1 MTARS
6 LFLLRYVGW
15 LVATLPMA
23 LGHAAT
29 DDPTP
34 NERHIANIERGLLPT
49 RSLAASASGAVT
61 LADEMRRLHV
71 PGVSVA
77 VIHDGKIA
85 WAKGYGVTR
94 AGGNT
99 PITPATQFQ
108 AASISKSVTA
118 VAAMRMVQDGVL
130 ELDRPAN
137 DYLVSWKLPAPSDS
151 GIVTVRQL
159 LSHTAGV
166 TVSGFPGYAAGK
178 PVPTLIQVLNGVPPA
193 VTDPVRVTS
202 APGTEWR
209 YSGGGYTV
217 VQQLMMD
224 VDKKPFAA
232 LMDERVMRPMQ
243 MRDSGFIQPA
253 SAAMLGRAAIPH
265 DSSGIAYA
273 GGPWTYPELSAAGL
287 WSTPTDLAKL
297 LIGLQGAAAGKTA
310 PFLTAPMAT
319 TMFTVV
325 RNGYALGFKMEAAR
339 SLISFGHGGHNRG
352 YQSSMLAYL
361 DSGEGVVVM
370 TNGDA
375 GDELAESLIRA
386 VATEYGWPPYHP

>member
-1 MTARS
+1 LIARS
-6 LFLLRYVGW
+6 LFLLRHAGW
-15 LVATLPMA
+15 IVALLPIA

-29 DDPTP
+29 DDATP
-34 NERHIANIERGLLPT
+34 DTRHIANIERGLLPT
-49 RSLAASASGAVT
+49 RNLAAPASGIAT

-77 VIHDGKIA
+77 VIHDGRIA

-94 AGGNT
+94 AGGKT
-99 PITPATQFQ
+99 PVTPATLFQ

-137 DYLVSWKLPAPSDS
+137 DYLVSWKLPATPDS
-151 GIVTVRQL
+151 GLVTVRQL

-166 TVSGFPGYAAGK
+166 TVGGFPGYAAGS
-178 PVPTLIQVLNGVPPA
+178 PVPTLIQVLDGVPPA
-193 VTDPVRVTS
+193 VTEPVRVTGT
-202 APGTEWR
+202 PGTGWR

-217 VQQLMMD
+217 IQQLMMD
-224 VDKKPFAA
+224 VDKKSFAT
-232 LMDERVMRPMQ
+232 LMDERVLQPMQ
-243 MRDSGFIQPA
+243 MRDSGFSQPA
-253 SAAMLGRAAIPH
+253 SAAMLDHAAMPH
-265 DSSGIAYA
+265 DASGIAYA
-273 GGPWTYPELSAAGL
+273 GGPRTYPELSAAGL

-297 LIGLQGAAAGKTA
+297 LIGLQGAAAGKAA
-310 PFLTAPMAT
+310 PFLSAATAK

-339 SLISFGHGGHNRG
+339 SLISFGHGGHNHG

-361 DSGEGVVVM
+361 DSGEGVIVM
-370 TNGDA
+370 TNGDG
-375 GDELAESLIRA
+375 GDELAEALIRA
-386 VATEYGWPPYHP
+386 VAAEYGWPPYRP

>member
-1 MTARS
+1 MLSIAP
-6 LFLLRYVGW
+6 
-15 LVATLPMA
+15 A
-23 LGHAAT
+23 HAAT

-34 NERHIANIERGLLPT
+34 NARHIANIERGLLPT

-61 LADEMRRLHV
+61 LAEEMRRLHV

-85 WAKGYGVTR
+85 WAKAYGVTQ

-99 PITPATQFQ
+99 PITPATLFQ

-118 VAAMRMVQDGVL
+118 IAAMRMVQDGVL
-130 ELDRPAN
+130 ELERPAN

-193 VTDPVRVTS
+193 VTEPVRVTS

-217 VQQLMMD
+217 IQQLMMD

-232 LMDERVMRPMQ
+232 LMDERVLRPMR
-243 MRDSGFIQPA
+243 MHDSGFLQPA
-253 SAAMLGRAAIPH
+253 SAVMLGRAAMPH
-265 DSSGIAYA
+265 DSAGIAYA

-310 PFLTAPMAT
+310 PFLTASMAK

-339 SLISFGHGGHNRG
+339 SLISFGHGGHNHG

-370 TNGDA
+370 TNGDG

-386 VATEYGWPPYHP
+386 VATEYGWPH

>member
-15 LVATLPMA
+15 LVAMLPIA
-23 LGHAAT
+23 PGHAAT

-34 NERHIANIERGLLPT
+34 NARHIANIERGLLPT
-49 RSLAASASGAVT
+49 RSLAASASSAVT
-61 LADEMRRLHV
+61 LPEEMRRLHV

-77 VIHDGKIA
+77 VIYDGKIA
-85 WAKGYGVTR
+85 WAKGYGVTQ
-94 AGGNT
+94 AGGDT
-99 PITPATQFQ
+99 PITPATLFQ

-118 VAAMRMVQDGVL
+118 IAAMRMVQDGVL

-193 VTDPVRVTS
+193 VTEPVRVTS

-217 VQQLMMD
+217 IQQLMMD

-232 LMDERVMRPMQ
+232 LMDDRVLRPMQ
-243 MRDSGFIQPA
+243 MHDSGFLQPA
-253 SAAMLGRAAIPH
+253 SAVMLGRAAMPH

-310 PFLTAPMAT
+310 PFLTASMAK

-339 SLISFGHGGHNRG
+339 SLISFGHGGHNHG

-370 TNGDA
+370 TNGDG

-386 VATEYGWPPYHP
+386 VAIEYGWPPYHP

>member
-1 MTARS
+1 
-6 LFLLRYVGW
+6 
-15 LVATLPMA
+15 
-23 LGHAAT
+23 
-29 DDPTP
+29 
-34 NERHIANIERGLLPT
+34 
-49 RSLAASASGAVT
+49 
-61 LADEMRRLHV
+61 MRRLHV

-77 VIHDGKIA
+77 VIHDGRIA
-85 WAKGYGVTR
+85 WAKGYGVTQ

-99 PITPATQFQ
+99 PIMPATLFQ

-118 VAAMRMVQDGVL
+118 TAAMRMVQEGVL
-130 ELDRPAN
+130 DLDRPAN

-193 VTDPVRVTS
+193 VTEPVRVTRV
-202 APGTEWR
+202 PGTEWR

-217 VQQLMMD
+217 IQQLMMD

-232 LMDERVMRPMQ
+232 LMDERVLRPMQ
-243 MRDSGFIQPA
+243 MHDSGFLQPT
-253 SAAMLGRAAIPH
+253 SAVMPGRAAMPH

-273 GGPWTYPELSAAGL
+273 GGPSTYPELSAAGL

-310 PFLTAPMAT
+310 PFLTAAMAR

-339 SLISFGHGGHNRG
+339 SLISFGHGGHNQG

-370 TNGDA
+370 TNGDG

>member
-15 LVATLPMA
+15 LVAMLPIA
-23 LGHAAT
+23 PGHAAT

-34 NERHIANIERGLLPT
+34 NARHIANIERGLLPT
-49 RSLAASASGAVT
+49 RSLAASASSAVM
-61 LADEMRRLHV
+61 LAEEMRRLHV

-85 WAKGYGVTR
+85 WAKGYGVTQ

-99 PITPATQFQ
+99 PITPATLFQ

-118 VAAMRMVQDGVL
+118 IAAMRMVQDGVL

-193 VTDPVRVTS
+193 VTEPVRVTS

-217 VQQLMMD
+217 IQQLMMD

-232 LMDERVMRPMQ
+232 LMDDRVLRPMQ
-243 MRDSGFIQPA
+243 MHDSGFLQPA
-253 SAAMLGRAAIPH
+253 SAVMLGRAAMPH

-310 PFLTAPMAT
+310 PFLTASMAK

-339 SLISFGHGGHNRG
+339 SLISFGHGGHNHG

-370 TNGDA
+370 TNGDG

-386 VATEYGWPPYHP
+386 VAIEYGWPPYHP

>member
-1 MTARS
+1 M
-6 LFLLRYVGW
+6 
-15 LVATLPMA
+15 LPTA

-29 DDPTP
+29 DDPMP
-34 NERHIANIERGLLPT
+34 NARHIANIERGLLPT
-49 RSLAASASGAVT
+49 RSLAASAPGAVT
-61 LADEMRRLHV
+61 LAEEMRRLHV

-85 WAKGYGVTR
+85 WAKGYGMTQ

-99 PITPATQFQ
+99 PITPATLFQ

-118 VAAMRMVQDGVL
+118 IAAMRMVQDGVL

-193 VTDPVRVTS
+193 VTEPVRVTS

-209 YSGGGYTV
+209 YSGGGYAV
-217 VQQLMMD
+217 IQQLMMD

-232 LMDERVMRPMQ
+232 LMDERVLRPMQ
-243 MRDSGFIQPA
+243 MHDSGFLQPA
-253 SAAMLGRAAIPH
+253 SAVMLARAAMPH
-265 DSSGIAYA
+265 DSSGVAYA
-273 GGPWTYPELSAAGL
+273 GGPWTYPELAAAGL

-297 LIGLQGAAAGKTA
+297 LIGLQGAPAGKTA
-310 PFLTAPMAT
+310 PFLTASMAK

-339 SLISFGHGGHNRG
+339 SLISFGHGGHNHG

-370 TNGDA
+370 TNGDG

-386 VATEYGWPPYHP
+386 VAAEYGWPPYHP

>member
-1 MTARS
+1 M
-6 LFLLRYVGW
+6 
-15 LVATLPMA
+15 LPMA
-23 LGHAAT
+23 PGHAAT
-29 DDPTP
+29 DDPAP
-34 NERHIANIERGLLPT
+34 NARHIANIERGLLPT

-85 WAKGYGVTR
+85 WAKAYGVTE
-94 AGGNT
+94 AGGKT
-99 PITPATQFQ
+99 PITPATLFQ
-108 AASISKSVTA
+108 AASISKPVTA
-118 VAAMRMVQDGVL
+118 IAAMRMVQDGVL

-137 DYLVSWKLPAPSDS
+137 DHLVSWKLPAPSDS

-166 TVSGFPGYAAGK
+166 TVSGFPGYPAGK

-193 VTDPVRVTS
+193 VTEPVRVTG
-202 APGTEWR
+202 APGAEWR

-217 VQQLMMD
+217 IQQLMMD

-232 LMDERVMRPMQ
+232 LMDERVLRPMQ
-243 MRDSGFIQPA
+243 MHDSGFLQPA
-253 SAAMLGRAAIPH
+253 SAVMLGRAAMPH

-310 PFLTAPMAT
+310 PFLTASMAR

-339 SLISFGHGGHNRG
+339 SLISFGHGGHNHG

-370 TNGDA
+370 TNGDG